1 MDAPG
6 LPERLRCSQSQLDP
20 ATSRSHIALADATG
34 RQRQNAPS
42 GPTVLGNCGAL
53 GSAAYADPRLPVP
66 RHHVSRP
73 FAPSLCL
80 DASVDESY
88 TGKMHAFD
96 VHKHQAHVL
105 VAMVVVFLK
114 VRGLQDMIGHLCVI
128 GCHVVA
134 IIYTLVFI
142 IVICM
147 QFDVM
152 WM

>member
-1 MDAPG
+1 MEIAVPWDQPRMLIRAYPFQDTTFHG
-6 LPERLRCSQSQLDP
+6 RL
-20 ATSRSHIALADATG
+20 H
-34 RQRQNAPS
+34 
-42 GPTVLGNCGAL
+42 
-53 GSAAYADPRLPVP
+53 
-66 RHHVSRP
+66 RP
-73 FAPSLCL
+73 FVLI
-80 DASVDESY
+80 VDESY

-134 IIYTLVFI
+134 IIYTLVSI